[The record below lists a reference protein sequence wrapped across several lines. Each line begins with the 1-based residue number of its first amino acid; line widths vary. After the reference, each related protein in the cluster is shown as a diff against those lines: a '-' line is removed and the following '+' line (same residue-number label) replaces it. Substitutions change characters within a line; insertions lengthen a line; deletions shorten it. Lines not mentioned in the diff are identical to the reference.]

1 MTGTRVC
8 VKNVPKHVTEARL
21 KEHFAA
27 KGEVTDVKLLKTRSA
42 AAPFP
47 SRLLVSPPG
56 GGRSGA
62 ARVRQAVAGACC
74 YVHACPC
81 DRVYLRSSRRAA
93 IPRPTC
99 TLKQAAGG
107 PQRWQ
112 IQADGVSGLP
122 LCGAGGDGG
131 DFLQPHVPR
140 HVQVAG
146 GGALPRPALVTCC
159 VALRVGE
166 RELRVQ
172 LWLTA
177 AEGGKRSRAA
187 LCHRRLQQR
196 SHTLRVTSW
205 VCA

>member
-81 DRVYLRSSRRAA
+81 DRVYLRSS
-93 IPRPTC
+93 PTGRHSARHAE
-99 TLKQAAGG
+99 QAAGRG
-107 PQRWQ
+107 GHSDGKSRQMAFLGFRSAE
-112 IQADGVSGLP
+112 QAAMAVTFFNRTYLDTSK
-122 LCGAGGDGG
+122 
-131 DFLQPHVPR
+131 LQVEVRCP
-140 HVQVAG
+140 G
-146 GGALPRPALVTCC
+146 
-159 VALRVGE
+159 
-166 RELRVQ
+166 
-172 LWLTA
+172 
-177 AEGGKRSRAA
+177 
-187 LCHRRLQQR
+187 RRL
-196 SHTLRVTSW
+196 
-205 VCA
+205 